1 MKESITNSAYFGIAL
16 TILTYYIGIR
26 LSRKFKHPLLNALLI
41 SCILIVG
48 ILIFF
53 DIEYKYYNNG
63 AKFISYLL
71 NTATICLAIPLYEH
85 LVHLKNNWLAIISG
99 IISGVVASSISILS
113 LAILFSLNHEQ
124 YVTLLP
130 KSITA
135 AIGIGISESLG
146 GMSTLTVAVIILTG
160 LVGNIFGEF
169 ILKLFRINNPIA
181 KGVALG
187 SSAHALG
194 TSRALEIGELEGAI
208 SSLSLAVSGLLTV
221 VFASLFAQFI

>member
-99 IISGVVASSISILS
+99 IISGVVASSLSILS